1 MIMTETQKKLL
12 EQYNKALG
20 LYKQRQWEK
29 ALNEFKIA
37 LEIMPDDGPSK
48 LYIERCLEYMK
59 NPPPDDW
66 DGVFVMKTK

>member
-1 MIMTETQKKLL
+1 MTETQKKLL
-12 EQYNKALG
+12 EQYNKALS

-59 NPPPDDW
+59 NPPPQDW